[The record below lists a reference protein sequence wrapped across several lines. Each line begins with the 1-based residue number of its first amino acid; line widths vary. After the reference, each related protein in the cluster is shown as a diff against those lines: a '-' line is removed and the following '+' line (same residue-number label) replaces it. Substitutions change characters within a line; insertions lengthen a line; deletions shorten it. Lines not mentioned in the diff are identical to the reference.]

1 MSDTL
6 AVSVVVPVLNGAKT
20 IGALLDALAQQSG
33 APPDAEIIIVDNGST
48 DGTTEVVQRHSVT
61 LLHEAIRGPA
71 AARNCGLRHARGAV
85 IAHLDADTL
94 PSRRWLA
101 EIVTPFEDPQV
112 VIVAGRT
119 VCYPQD
125 TAAGRYVAASGLYET
140 ERAIN
145 REPFPFAPSLNMA
158 VRRSAALAVGGWAAD
173 MMTGEDVDF
182 SHRVL
187 RAFPSRIAYQPKAV
201 LFHNTRAS
209 AEDLRRQA
217 WTYGEGAA
225 DIYLRYPEVVRWD
238 LAKTLVLVG
247 RLGARS
253 ALPPLLALGAMVR
266 AAEAKDVEFA
276 RYHRLWTW
284 AFWRGFFSMYRHRE
298 RRKP

>member
-1 MSDTL
+1 
-6 AVSVVVPVLNGAKT
+6 
-20 IGALLDALAQQSG
+20 
-33 APPDAEIIIVDNGST
+33 
-48 DGTTEVVQRHSVT
+48 
-61 LLHEAIRGPA
+61 
-71 AARNCGLRHARGAV
+71 V

-112 VIVAGRT
+112 IIVAGRT

-209 AEDLRRQA
+209 AEELRRQA

-238 LAKTLVLVG
+238 LPKTLRPRRSPRGSVGASSAARPRGNGPRGRSEGRGVRSLPSTLDVVVLA
-247 RLGARS
+247 RLLQHVS
-253 ALPPLLALGAMVR
+253 P
-266 AAEAKDVEFA
+266 
-276 RYHRLWTW
+276 
-284 AFWRGFFSMYRHRE
+284 S
-298 RRKP
+298 